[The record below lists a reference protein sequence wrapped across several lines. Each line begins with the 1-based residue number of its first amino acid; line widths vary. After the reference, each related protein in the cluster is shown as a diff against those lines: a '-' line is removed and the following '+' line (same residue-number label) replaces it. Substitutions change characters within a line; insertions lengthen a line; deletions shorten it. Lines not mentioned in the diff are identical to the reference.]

1 MANFLPGL
9 LLVLT
14 RLVLWFCSLFCWVGM
29 FSVTCLATGLTL
41 LNVAWLVV
49 RKPVAAFRWQVR
61 EKPPACLSDPSLG
74 TRCYVRMKG
83 SGLRFHYIRSGEKS
97 NPLMLFLHG
106 FPEIWFSWR
115 HQLREF
121 KSRYQVVA
129 MDLRGF
135 GGSDSPLGRNNYKQ
149 ESLLNDVRD
158 MMEVLGYCRCI
169 LVGHDWGGIIAWNFA
184 ISHPEM
190 VERLIIMSAP
200 HPAAFQGYI
209 LHHPSQLLKFRYMF
223 FFQVPKLPELVISL
237 DDFGALK
244 SAFRGRERGIQNKL
258 TDEEIEAYLYSF
270 SQPGALTGPI
280 NYYRNSFSNLTGKCW
295 NVTVP
300 TLLLWGEKDTY
311 LEVGMIQY
319 IKQYLQNTFQVLV
332 VPGASHWVQQDQ
344 PDTVNKLM
352 WSFLGEDTKSSV
364 KQQSQKHTD

>member
-158 MMEVLGYCRCI
+158 MMEVL
-169 LVGHDWGGIIAWNFA
+169 
-184 ISHPEM
+184 
-190 VERLIIMSAP
+190 
-200 HPAAFQGYI
+200 GYI